1 MEINQQRIEDAI
13 IADVAE
19 KIIGEDEIYSRVKTA
34 IDAKIDR
41 LWKDVVQSRI
51 TTEIEAVITTG
62 FDREY
67 QKVDSFG
74 GKTGP
79 STTIRAE
86 LEKQVGGYWNARV
99 DSQGKPSDSSYS
111 TTTRAEWLMTKMCAA
126 DFEGEMKKHVINVG
140 GALKDA
146 FRAELNSTVNKLLS
160 EVFHVRSLGDQ
171 GKGREVIDPVAK
183 PVAAA

>member
-19 KIIGEDEIYSRVKTA
+19 KIIGEDEIYSRAKTA

-67 QKVDSFG
+67 QKADSFG

-86 LEKQVGGYWNARV
+86 LEKL
-99 DSQGKPSDSSYS
+99 P
-111 TTTRAEWLMTKMCAA
+111 
-126 DFEGEMKKHVINVG
+126 
-140 GALKDA
+140 
-146 FRAELNSTVNKLLS
+146 
-160 EVFHVRSLGDQ
+160 
-171 GKGREVIDPVAK
+171 
-183 PVAAA
+183 